1 MGLVAMKVFGAG
13 LLGAWAGYV
22 VPGFDPQRLKQLPGA
37 AIRHVLQ
44 DPRVHILNIGMR
56 LKEEIDANV
65 ALVSGDAAYTPPDR
79 ALLAEFSAQLYETDT
94 VKKMRIE

>member
-1 MGLVAMKVFGAG
+1 MKVIGNG

-22 VPGFDPQRLKQLPGA
+22 VPGFDPQRLEQLPGA

-44 DPRVHILNIGMR
+44 DPRVHVLNIGMR

-65 ALVSGDAAYTPPDR
+65 ALVSGNTTYTPLDR
-79 ALLAEFSAQLYETDT
+79 SLLAEFSAKLYETEAI
-94 VKKMRIE
+94 KKMRIE